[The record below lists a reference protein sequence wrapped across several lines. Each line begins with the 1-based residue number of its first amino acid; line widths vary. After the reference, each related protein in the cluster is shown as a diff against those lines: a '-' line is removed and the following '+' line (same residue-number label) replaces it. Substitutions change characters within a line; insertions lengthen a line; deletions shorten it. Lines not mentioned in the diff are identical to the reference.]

1 MCLFSN
7 VLSHLALESRNKLSV
22 LAKHGQVEV
31 VVVVSDGDL
40 TRGVNADTDG
50 VVGDPCKGE

>member
-1 MCLFSN
+1 MFSN
-7 VLSHLALESRNKLSV
+7 VLSHLALESRNKLSI